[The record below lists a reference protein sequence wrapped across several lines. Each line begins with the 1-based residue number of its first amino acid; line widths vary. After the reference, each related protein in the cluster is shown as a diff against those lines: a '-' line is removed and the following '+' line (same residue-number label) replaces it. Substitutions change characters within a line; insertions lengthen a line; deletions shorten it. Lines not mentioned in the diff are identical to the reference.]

1 MIALATPPRCLGRP
15 RHVQLLLFLGN
26 VGEHWAE
33 AFILNDGSLI
43 DLRPL
48 VEGPIGQVHAIV
60 PDRKSAVWI
69 IKDHNPLACQ
79 RSCDLIRLQDE
90 QHLVVLQRQ
99 IFGDCAI
106 FLPGKGVI
114 EIVIT
119 G

>member
-26 VGEHWAE
+26 VGEYWSE

-60 PDRKSAVWI
+60 PDRKSAIWI
-69 IKDHNPLACQ
+69 IKNHNPLACQ

-99 IFGDCAI
+99 
-106 FLPGKGVI
+106 VRE
-114 EIVIT
+114 EIVKRRF
-119 G
+119 

>member
-26 VGEHWAE
+26 VGEYWTE

-60 PDRKSAVWI
+60 PGRTGVTEYWI
-69 IKDHNPLACQ
+69 GLTASLCFDAGELHHLAPFLGFVGNELAKIGGRARQ
-79 RSCDLIRLQDE
+79 RDAAEVVKPRL
-90 QHLVVLQRQ
+90 
-99 IFGDCAI
+99 
-106 FLPGKGVI
+106 
-114 EIVIT
+114 
-119 G
+119 